1 MKKVSKYI
9 LLIIVFLPLL
19 YFRDFTP
26 NNELKYLSIADE
38 ALRSG
43 TYLTFTHEGSIYTDK
58 PPLYLW
64 LIMLCKQLLG
74 HHSMLLLGL
83 FSFIPAL
90 LILYIME
97 KWLSPYIP
105 SNYLFTF
112 SLMLITTGLF
122 AGSAIVLRMDM
133 LMSLFILLALYTF
146 YRMYTGQA
154 GKGAKVLL
162 PLYIFLALFTKGPL
176 GLIIPFFSILVF
188 LLYQKEGKTFFSYF
202 GLLQWF
208 ILVGLCSVWFLG
220 VYWEGGSNYLYN
232 LVFHQTLDRAMDS
245 FHHKEP
251 FYYYFTTIWYALAP
265 WSLLYIFVPAI
276 ALWKRQL
283 KSNIEKFFLTIL
295 VANFLLLSLFSSKLD
310 IYLLPIF
317 PFFAGLTILLLKR
330 FFERTVSFTIAVPAL
345 LFALS
350 LPASYFFI
358 TQTEWHYPVSLQ
370 IAIFL
375 LSAAALLSLYY
386 LYRKK
391 ILYAIRS
398 LAGGIILVIFIG
410 GFYIPHLNPYIGF
423 REICREA
430 AQIAAQQNID
440 HYYYYNFRSG
450 ENMDVYLKTEVKE
463 IRIYEIPEIAQRE
476 NFILFLRNKDIR
488 RNPALPPLLPQD
500 HSIDCGN
507 YRIVLFRK
515 LQQENLPA
523 ENNPIKSLSF
533 R

>member
-9 LLIIVFLPLL
+9 LLILVFLPLL

-38 ALRSG
+38 ALQSG
-43 TYLTFTHEGSIYTDK
+43 TYLTFTNDGSLYTDK

-74 HHSMLLLGL
+74 YHSMLLLSL

-90 LILYIME
+90 LIIYVME
-97 KWLSPYIP
+97 KWLSSYISP
-105 SNYLFTF
+105 NYLFTF

-146 YRMYTGQA
+146 YRMYTGCP
-154 GKGAKVLL
+154 GKGAKIFL

-176 GLIIPFFSILVF
+176 GLIIPLVSILAF
-188 LLYQKEGKTFFSYF
+188 LLIQKEGKTFFRYF
-202 GLLQWF
+202 G
-208 ILVGLCSVWFLG
+208 ILSWLILIGLCALWFLG
-220 VYWEGGSNYLYN
+220 VYWEGGAGYLYS

-251 FYYYFTTIWYALAP
+251 FYYYFTTVWYALAP
-265 WSLLYIFVPAI
+265 WSLLYIFVPVL
-276 ALWKRQL
+276 ALWKKQL

-295 VANFLLLSLFSSKLD
+295 VTNFLLLSLFSSKLD

-330 FFERTVSFTIAVPAL
+330 FFGRTISFAIAIPAIL
-345 LFALS
+345 LVFL

-358 TQTEWHYPVSLQ
+358 TQTAWHYPLSLQ
-370 IAIFL
+370 IAIFS
-375 LSAAALLSLYY
+375 LSAAALLSLSY

-391 ILYAIRS
+391 ILPAIKS

-410 GFYIPHLNPYIGF
+410 GFYIPQLNPYIGF
-423 REICREA
+423 REVCREA
-430 AQIAAQQNID
+430 SKIAAQQNIE

-450 ENMDVYLKTEVKE
+450 ENMDVYLNTEVKK
-463 IRIYEIPEIAQRE
+463 IKIDEIPETAQRE
-476 NFILFLRNKDIR
+476 DFILFLRNKDIGR
-488 RNPALPPLLPQD
+488 TPALSPLLPKN

-507 YRIVLFRK
+507 YRIVLFQK
-515 LQQENLPA
+515 PQQENSPE
-523 ENNPIKSLSF
+523 ENGHIKSLSF